1 MKILLKPLA
10 ELSGSLSERSCEVP
24 EGLSVEMV
32 LRELGRRHPPFQ
44 EALFD
49 EHGRVKGFINVLVNG
64 KRVDMALQADL
75 PLCEGDEI
83 SLFSYVAG
91 G

>member
-1 MKILLKPLA
+1 MKILVKPLA
-10 ELSGSLSERSCEVP
+10 ELSGSLSERCYEVS

-32 LRELGRRHPPFQ
+32 LREIGRRHPPFQ

-49 EHGRVKGFINVLVNG
+49 EQGCVKDFINVLVNG
-64 KRVDMALQADL
+64 KRVDMSLQADL
-75 PLCEGDEI
+75 PLLEGDEI
-83 SLFSYVAG
+83 SLFSYVVG